1 MKYYG
6 KIQDPKDLVTKEYA
20 DQKYTKPQNGIPET
34 DLTDEIRASIG
45 KADTALQ
52 QHQSLAAYR
61 ASADQDVID
70 QAQNTAI
77 NSKSTIEVWR
87 LN

>member
-34 DLTDEIRASIG
+34 DFTDDVRTSLG
-45 KADTALQ
+45 KANTALQ
-52 QHQSLAAYR
+52 
-61 ASADQDVID
+61 
-70 QAQNTAI
+70 
-77 NSKSTIEVWR
+77 
-87 LN
+87 

>member
-34 DLTDEIRASIG
+34 DFTDDVRTSLG
-45 KADTALQ
+45 KANTALQ
-52 QHQSLAAYR
+52 QHQSLTAYR
-61 ASADQDVID
+61 TSANQDTID
-70 QAQNTAI
+70 AAQNTAI